1 VGLSCAALAMHAR
14 VSRWRLIEFELG
26 NLALKP
32 DEIALLTEEI
42 RRRSD
47 AKIVDLGKLVESL
60 EIRA

>member
-1 VGLSCAALAMHAR
+1 VHAG

-26 NLALKP
+26 NLDLKP

-47 AKIVDLGKLVESL
+47 ARIADLGKLVESL
-60 EIRA
+60 EVRV

>member
-1 VGLSCAALAMHAR
+1 M
-14 VSRWRLIEFELG
+14 IEFELG